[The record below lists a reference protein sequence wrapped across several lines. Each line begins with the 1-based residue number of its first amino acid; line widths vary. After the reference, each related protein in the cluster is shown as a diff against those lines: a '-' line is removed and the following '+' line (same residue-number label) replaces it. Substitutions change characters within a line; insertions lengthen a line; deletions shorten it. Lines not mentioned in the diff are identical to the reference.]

1 MQVAQYVTEQLRMW
15 GVKHI
20 YGVAGDA
27 ILPWLDV
34 IGKQKDIRYI
44 ACRHESAAAMMAAAE
59 AKWTGRP
66 AVCTATSGPGTLN
79 LLNGLA
85 DAYADHA
92 PVLAITGQVETHKL
106 GGPYKQY
113 VPQEDLLRPL
123 CLYST
128 TVAHPDR
135 QRASP
140 RIRNSRQSKRCRT
153 SRHLQG
159 YFFTHDGM
167 AVSRDLAAT
176 ANWRGSG
183 PGRGGACGRAAASI
197 EKTGH
202 SDGDGKP

>member
-128 TVAHPDR
+128 TVAHPDAIGNVLH
-135 QRASP
+135 RAYVTAGS
-140 RIRNSRQSKRCRT
+140 QKGVA
-153 SRHLQG
+153 HLAICKDIFHARR
-159 YFFTHDGM
+159 Y
-167 AVSRDLAAT
+167 
-176 ANWRGSG
+176 
-183 PGRGGACGRAAASI
+183 GR
-197 EKTGH
+197 
-202 SDGDGKP
+202 